1 MTVRSTLF
9 LMVLWTATTAKGEQA
24 RTLELVWLDAHG
36 LFPDF
41 DRVRTQADPIFRE
54 LGVRVRW
61 EVGSDPRPFSANE
74 VRIQIV
80 LMPSEPSGWGI
91 SPSAMG
97 VVLLRERARQ
107 NNAYLFYLPILRS
120 VGLGRKAGA
129 MLSPRERRDVA
140 RAIAR
145 VLVHEVIHV
154 IAPNLSHADEGVMHD
169 ALLMGALSRSEI
181 VIDERTRVEFLRCL
195 LE

>member
-1 MTVRSTLF
+1 MTIRSTLL
-9 LMVLWTATTAKGEQA
+9 LMVLWAATAKGEQA

-41 DRVRTQADPIFRE
+41 DRVRSEADPIFRD
-54 LGVRVRW
+54 LRVAVRW
-61 EVGSDPRPFSANE
+61 EVGSDPRPFSADE

-80 LMPSEPSGWGI
+80 LMPSEPAGWGI

-97 VVLLRERARQ
+97 VVLLAERARQ
-107 NNAYLFYLPILRS
+107 NTAYLFYPPILRN

-129 MLSPRERRDVA
+129 MLNPRERRDVA
-140 RAIAR
+140 RAVAR
-145 VLVHEVIHV
+145 VLVHEVIHT

-181 VIDERTRVEFLRCL
+181 AIDDRTRNEFLRGL

>member
-1 MTVRSTLF
+1 MAIRSTLL
-9 LMVLWTATTAKGEQA
+9 LMVLWAATAKGEEA

-41 DRVRTQADPIFRE
+41 ERVRSEADPIFRD
-54 LGVRVRW
+54 LGVTVSW
-61 EVGSDPRPFSANE
+61 EVGSDPRASSADE

-91 SPSAMG
+91 SSSAMG
-97 VVLLRERARQ
+97 VVLLPERARQ
-107 NNAYLFYLPILRS
+107 NTAYLFYAPILRN
-120 VGLGRKAGA
+120 VGLGRRAGG
-129 MLSPRERRDVA
+129 MLNPRERRDVA
-140 RAIAR
+140 RAVAR
-145 VLVHEVIHV
+145 VLVHEVIHA
-154 IAPNLSHADEGVMHD
+154 IAPSLSHADKGVMHD

-181 VIDERTRVEFLRCL
+181 AIDDRTREEFLRGL